1 MRGEKNSHLPTSLS
15 DLCHSLG
22 SLQKVMSITQFCA
35 QGESITLSMNPVI
48 CLAVLMVAV
57 DSEPDEH
64 WLCNGK
70 CFYARHKNTKTKA
83 PGAVTHSHLDRAGTG
98 L

>member
-1 MRGEKNSHLPTSLS
+1 MRGEKNSHLPTSSLS
-15 DLCHSLG
+15 DMCHSLG
-22 SLQKVMSITQFCA
+22 SLQKVMSTALFCA

-48 CLAVLMVAV
+48 CLTVLMVAV
-57 DSEPDEH
+57 DSEH

-70 CFYARHKNTKTKA
+70 RFYATHKNTKAKA
-83 PGAVTHSHLDRAGTG
+83 PGVVTHSHLDRAGTG